1 MESALSFLGAG
12 TVMGLA
18 AGLSPGPLLA
28 MVVTQS
34 LRHGTLEGVKTAFA
48 PLLSDLP
55 IVLAAT
61 ILLRGIAED
70 GPLLGLVSLAG
81 AAFLVYLGVEGLRA
95 GGFEVDAAA
104 NRAPRS
110 LVSGTLVNLLN
121 PQPYLFWLTVGA
133 PTVLRGLEQGWLPPV
148 LFVGAFY
155 LCLVGSKVALA
166 LLAGRSR
173 AFLTG
178 RAYRHVL
185 RGLGAILLLF
195 AAGLLVDALG
205 RLT

>member
-1 MESALSFLGAG
+1 MDSALSSLGAG

-34 LRHGTLEGVKTAFA
+34 LRHGTREGVKTAFA

-61 ILLRGIAED
+61 ALLSGAAAD

-81 AAFLVYLGVEGLRA
+81 AAFLAYLGVEGLRA
-95 GGFEVDAAA
+95 GRLEVDGAAS
-104 NRAPRS
+104 RAPRS

-121 PQPYLFWLTVGA
+121 PQPYLFWLTVGG
-133 PTVLRGLEQGWLPPV
+133 PTVLRGLEQGWLAPI
-148 LFVGAFY
+148 LFVGTFY

-173 AFLTG
+173 AWLTG
-178 RAYRHVL
+178 RGYLGVV
-185 RGLGAILLLF
+185 RGLGALLLLF
-195 AAGLLVDALG
+195 AVGLLVDAVG
-205 RLT
+205 RLR

>member
-1 MESALSFLGAG
+1 MEGAISFLGAG

-34 LRHGTLEGVKTAFA
+34 LRHGPLEGVKTAFA

-61 ILLRGIAED
+61 VLLTGVAED
-70 GPLLGLVSLAG
+70 GPVLGLVSLAG
-81 AAFLVYLGVEGLRA
+81 AVFLAYLGIEGLRA
-95 GGFEVDAAA
+95 GGLEVDATGA
-104 NRAPRS
+104 RAPRS

-133 PTVLRGLEQGWLPPV
+133 PTVLGGLERGWLPPA

-178 RAYRHVL
+178 RAYVYVL
-185 RGLGAILLLF
+185 RGLGALLLLF
-195 AAGLLVDALG
+195 AAGLLLEAVR

>member
-1 MESALSFLGAG
+1 MDSALSFLGAG

-34 LRHGTLEGVKTAFA
+34 LRHGPLEGVKTAFA
-48 PLLSDLP
+48 PLVSDLP

-61 ILLRGIAED
+61 LLLAEVADQGRG
-70 GPLLGLVSLAG
+70 LGLVSLAG
-81 AAFLVYLGVEGLRA
+81 ALFLAYLGVEGLRA
-95 GGFEVDAAA
+95 GTLEVESAAA
-104 NRAPRS
+104 TAPRS
-110 LVSGTLVNLLN
+110 LLSGTLVNLLN

-133 PTVLRGLEQGWLPPV
+133 PTVLRGLERGWLPPA

-155 LCLVGSKVALA
+155 FCLVGSKVALA

-173 AFLTG
+173 RFLTG
-178 RAYRHVL
+178 QAYVYAL
-185 RGLGAILLLF
+185 RGLGVLILLF
-195 AAGLLVDALG
+195 AAALLVDAAR